1 MSRTW
6 TSTDLST
13 TPAYYEMAV
22 TDQRTFGYNATT
34 GTIGV
39 TTEIIRLDTQALVTG
54 ILDPPVFDSIANRIT
69 VLVIGSGMTRGLT
82 YRLSIIEH
90 KPNNGRE
97 TATTVIGCVA

>member
-6 TSTDLST
+6 ASSDLST
-13 TPAYYEMAV
+13 TPAYYEIAD
-22 TDQRTFGYNATT
+22 TDRRIFGYTATP

-39 TTEIIRLDTQALVTG
+39 TTEIIRLDTRALVTDA
-54 ILDPPVFDSIANRIT
+54 LDPPVFDGIANTIT
-69 VLVIGSGMTRGLT
+69 VAVSGLTRGLT
-82 YRLSIIEH
+82 YELSVIEH